1 MRRSLADA
9 LMALRVQVRAWAE
22 GAPADARVFVYPPEW
37 EALMLARL
45 PEWATQQSQ
54 QGLPIEVVDIGQAFA
69 RTVETRRAAR
79 PLVAMEKRGSSGLME
94 SLRTLAWETV
104 KGEIQR
110 PVEPGTVAR
119 ILIDTGSL
127 ATIVS
132 YSAITNEF
140 HGASERPPAPVV
152 IAFPGEGDDRAL
164 SLLNLRPD
172 ANYHVPRI

>member
-1 MRRSLADA
+1 
-9 LMALRVQVRAWAE
+9 
-22 GAPADARVFVYPPEW
+22 
-37 EALMLARL
+37 MLARL
-45 PEWATQQSQ
+45 PEWASQ
-54 QGLPIEVVDIGQAFA
+54 QTQAGMLIEVVDIGQAFA
-69 RTVETRRAAR
+69 RTVEARRAAR

-110 PVEPGTVAR
+110 PVESGTVAR
-119 ILIDTGSL
+119 ILINTGSL

-140 HGASERPPAPVV
+140 HGAAERPPAPVV

-172 ANYHVPRI
+172 ANYRVPRI